1 MDIEALRGLTLDQ
14 LTEAY
19 IRLRN
24 KKESRT
30 EAFNEQNKPLNEAMT
45 AIENITNEKLTEV
58 GSESSKGQHGTCY
71 KSTSVSVKT
80 QNKSAFFDW
89 LQETQKWELADLRPG
104 KKEIQNYAEST
115 GGDLPPGV
123 GMTQSVV
130 VRFRSP
136 SNK

>member
-1 MDIEALRGLTLDQ
+1 MDIETLRALTLDQ

-19 IRLRN
+19 IRLR
-24 KKESRT
+24 KKKDDRKEV
-30 EAFNEQNKPLNEAMT
+30 FDEQNRPLNEAMT

-71 KSTSVSVKT
+71 KSTAVSVTTKD
-80 QNKSAFFDW
+80 KSAFFDW

-104 KKEIQNYAEST
+104 KKEVQNYAEAT
-115 GGDLPPGV
+115 KGDLPPGV
-123 GMTQSVV
+123 SMSQSVV

-136 SNK
+136 PNK